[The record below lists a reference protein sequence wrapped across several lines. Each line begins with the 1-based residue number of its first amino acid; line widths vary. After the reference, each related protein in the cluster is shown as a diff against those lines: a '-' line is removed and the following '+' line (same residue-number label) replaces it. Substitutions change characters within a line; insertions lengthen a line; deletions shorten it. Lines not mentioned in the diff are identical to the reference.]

1 MTHRVLPGDK
11 TLPAAALNA
20 AFAAAG
26 RQTGGGAGSAPR
38 GTVYVQNNSG
48 TLVERFGVLG
58 VDGVVVDHAT
68 NDAEFLNRV
77 MLDGNEPAIETHR
90 GNFVVCLEPID
101 DGKVGRCAVVG
112 LVQVQVDV
120 VNELDEYADIKDADL
135 AKLQSSAA
143 GSARIIW
150 KETGTGTKWALV
162 AMGEPGGPLRLRV
175 HTVSDD
181 HLVCHSWDGTT
192 EGTDA
197 INVAKPWK
205 LRHDADNY
213 ETVTSVSTTSA
224 SEIDVDDGGG
234 GADAETWV
242 VTPSY
247 QADDEIYALRVP
259 GTGVTVSSVELGLV
273 DMNIDARA
281 WAKEDD

>member
-20 AFAAAG
+20 AFAASG

-68 NDAEFLNRV
+68 NDAEFLRRV
-77 MLDGNEPAIETHR
+77 LLAGNEPAIETHR

-101 DGKVGRCAVVG
+101 DGNVGRCAVVG

-120 VNELDEYADIKDADL
+120 IDALHGYADIKDADL
-135 AKLQSSAA
+135 AKLQSSGG
-143 GSARIIW
+143 GSARIVW
-150 KETGTGTKWALV
+150 KEAGTGTKWALV
-162 AMGEPGGPLRLRV
+162 ALGEPGGGVRLRV
-175 HTVSDD
+175 HTVSNDY
-181 HLVCHSWDGTT
+181 LVCHTWDGTT

-205 LRHDADNY
+205 LRHDKDNY
-213 ETVTSVSTTSA
+213 AGLTTLTTTNSQ
-224 SEIDVDDGGG
+224 EVDVGDGT
-234 GADAETWV
+234 DTETWV

-247 QADDEIYALRVP
+247 EEDDEIYAEPVQ
-259 GTGVTVSSVELGLV
+259 GSGVTVSSVDLSLV
-273 DMNIDARA
+273 DMNADGRA
-281 WAKEDD
+281 WRVEA